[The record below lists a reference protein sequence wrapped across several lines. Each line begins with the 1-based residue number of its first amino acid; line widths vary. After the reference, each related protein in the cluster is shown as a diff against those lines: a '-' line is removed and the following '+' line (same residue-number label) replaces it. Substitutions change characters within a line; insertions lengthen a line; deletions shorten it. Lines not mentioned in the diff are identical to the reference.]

1 MLEGICGKIAP
12 GMCRLSAGGEIAV
25 KTSAGYRTYNPEKR
39 RLTNCDSFVLD
50 IGEDFFF
57 VLPTNHVRPG
67 DIILAG
73 GIPRCVLKEEGDTI
87 TALNYEDATIET
99 IIPERHIFFGNAYL
113 YGKIV
118 SIFGKNGVRGR
129 KGAGRMMKY
138 MMLSSMMKGKEGGMG
153 SLLPLMLLGGKGGAD
168 DLFDFGGF
176 DMDEADD
183 AGGEGIDA

>member
-73 GIPRCVLKEEGDTI
+73 GVPRCVV
-87 TALNYEDATIET
+87 ALRQSLMCENVLNLS
-99 IIPERHIFFGNAYL
+99 HLFL
-113 YGKIV
+113 V
-118 SIFGKNGVRGR
+118 SK
-129 KGAGRMMKY
+129 
-138 MMLSSMMKGKEGGMG
+138 
-153 SLLPLMLLGGKGGAD
+153 LLCSICNPSAWK
-168 DLFDFGGF
+168 
-176 DMDEADD
+176 
-183 AGGEGIDA
+183 